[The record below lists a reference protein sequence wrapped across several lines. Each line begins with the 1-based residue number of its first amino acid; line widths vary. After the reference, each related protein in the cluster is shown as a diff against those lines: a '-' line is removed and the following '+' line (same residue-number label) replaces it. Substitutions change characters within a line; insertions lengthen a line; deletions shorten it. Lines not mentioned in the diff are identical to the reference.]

1 MMANYTITIGEM
13 MNDELTKNIFS
24 KNYKFYIDDEQCR
37 KEFEEKFIN
46 HYYYREIGFESPF
59 MFIHKLNERLN
70 LKSDYWTKLYDTEL
84 KARDINF
91 LLNKDLLE
99 TITHTVSESGTNTQT
114 GTNEQSGTSEQSG
127 ENNSTATNTT
137 TTTETG
143 VSSGKESSIADG
155 VAQSS
160 LGDGYLTSVNAIDTD
175 NESSTNSTQSNSDT
189 QSISQ
194 SQSITQTQNIN
205 GTNTKTITESNEL
218 ISKGNIGITSSAQL
232 LKEWREVLINM
243 DEIIIKD
250 LEDLFLKIY

>member
-1 MMANYTITIGEM
+1 MMANYTMTIEEM
-13 MNDELTKNIFS
+13 MNDDLTKNIFS

-37 KEFEEKFIN
+37 KDFEEKFIN

-99 TITHTVSESGTNTQT
+99 TVTHTVSESGT
-114 GTNEQSGTSEQSG
+114 SEQSG
-127 ENNSTATNTT
+127 KNNSTATNTT
-137 TTTETG
+137 STTETG

-175 NESSTNSTQSNSDT
+175 NESSTNSTQS
-189 QSISQ
+189 
-194 SQSITQTQNIN
+194 ITQTQNIN
-205 GTNTKTITESNEL
+205 GTNTKTITETNEL
-218 ISKGNIGITSSAQL
+218 VSKGNIGVTSSAQL

>member
-1 MMANYTITIGEM
+1 MANYTMTIREM
-13 MNDELTKNIFS
+13 MSDDLTKNIFS
-24 KNYKFYIDDEQCR
+24 KDYKFYIDDEQAR
-37 KEFEEKFIN
+37 KDFEKKFIN

-59 MFIHKLNERLN
+59 LFIHKLNEQLN
-70 LKSDYWTKLYDTEL
+70 LKADYWTKLYETEL
-84 KARDINF
+84 QSKEINF

-114 GTNEQSGTSEQSG
+114 GTNEQTGTSEQSG
-127 ENNSTATNTT
+127 ENNSSTTNETT
-137 TTTETG
+137 STETG

-175 NESSTNSTQSNSDT
+175 NEAKSNSTQSSSDT
-189 QSISQ
+189 QNISQ
-194 SQSITQTQNIN
+194 SQSVTQTQNIN
-205 GTNTKTITESNEL
+205 GTNTKTLTETNEL
-218 ISKGNIGITSSAQL
+218 VSKGNIGITSSAQL